1 MRSFGNLEGKVAVVT
16 GGTGALGTGVVRVLA
31 RARAHVVVPWWSE
44 AEVEPFQAAMQEA
57 GAMPR
62 VTLQRT
68 NVTDAG
74 DVDTLFHRVEESH
87 GRLDILVN
95 GVGGFAAAPLEE
107 TDLRLW
113 ERMISLNAT
122 STLLCSRAATGAMG
136 VGAGG
141 GRIINV
147 SAMPAVNRGAAGMSA
162 YAASKAAVLSLTQS
176 LSKELRNRGITVNAV
191 LPTTI
196 DTPANR
202 EAMPDADQGSW
213 LAPDEIGEVIRFLAS
228 EEGGIVTG
236 AAITLGR

>member
-1 MRSFGNLEGKVAVVT
+1 MRMFGNLEGKVAVVT
-16 GGTGALGTGVVRVLA
+16 GGTGALGTGVVRILA
-31 RARAHVVVPWWSE
+31 GAGAHVVVPWWSE
-44 AEVEPFQAAMQEA
+44 EEVGPFQEAMQEGGTA
-57 GAMPR
+57 HR
-62 VTLQRT
+62 VELQRT

-74 DVDTLFHRVEESH
+74 EVDALFRSVQESR

-122 STLLCSRAATGAMG
+122 TVLLCSRAAAAAMG
-136 VGAGG
+136 EEG
-141 GRIINV
+141 GRIVNV
-147 SAMPAVNRGAAGMSA
+147 SAMPAVNRGAAGMTA
-162 YAASKAAVLSLTQS
+162 YAASKAAVLSLTHS
-176 LSKELRNRGITVNAV
+176 LSKELRSRRITVNAI

-202 EAMPDADQGSW
+202 EAMPDADRDSW
-213 LAPDEIGEVIRFLAS
+213 LAPDGIGAVIRFLVS